1 FKSTDY
7 SSQLGTLTVVRNSDT
22 TGSGT
27 GGLVTWTFTANDG
40 ALAQLAAGQTV
51 HEVYNVTL
59 NDQHGGVITQ
69 DVIITI
75 NGVNDAPVLAPSN
88 PGLTTITEDQSN
100 NPGQTVASF
109 ADPSISDVDN
119 GAVKGIAVTGLTS
132 ANGTWQYSINGGSTW
147 SNIGAVS
154 NGSALLLADTDLIR
168 FVPNGHNGSS
178 DTITYRAWDQTSGSH
193 GTTADTTVNG
203 GTTAFSTATDTAH
216 LTVIA
221 VDIAPVVD
229 LNEDTSGFNNAV
241 SYPKPVSPIHI
252 THEPAIT
259 DPDSATLVSMA
270 ITLTNP
276 QDNST
281 GPGGAGVNIKEI
293 LSLDAAAA
301 ALAAADGLTVTFTSN
316 VAHLTDPVT
325 LTITGSAS
333 VADYQAILAG
343 VQYADTKGGN
353 HNNTDRI
360 VSVVVNDGT
369 LDSVPRTVTIHV
381 AAPAGVA
388 GEPINLALADPSADH

>member
-1 FKSTDY
+1 SIPDKSLDFLAMNEILTVTYNVQLTDNAGHSVPQQVIVTLTGSNDLPTVDAETLAGAVTENAHTPSETASGTIAFHDVDLTDVHLVSAAFKSTDY

-147 SNIGAVS
+147 
-154 NGSALLLADTDLIR
+154 
-168 FVPNGHNGSS
+168 
-178 DTITYRAWDQTSGSH
+178 
-193 GTTADTTVNG
+193 
-203 GTTAFSTATDTAH
+203 
-216 LTVIA
+216 
-221 VDIAPVVD
+221 
-229 LNEDTSGFNNAV
+229 
-241 SYPKPVSPIHI
+241 
-252 THEPAIT
+252 
-259 DPDSATLVSMA
+259 
-270 ITLTNP
+270 
-276 QDNST
+276 
-281 GPGGAGVNIKEI
+281 
-293 LSLDAAAA
+293 
-301 ALAAADGLTVTFTSN
+301 
-316 VAHLTDPVT
+316 
-325 LTITGSAS
+325 
-333 VADYQAILAG
+333 
-343 VQYADTKGGN
+343 
-353 HNNTDRI
+353 
-360 VSVVVNDGT
+360 
-369 LDSVPRTVTIHV
+369 
-381 AAPAGVA
+381 
-388 GEPINLALADPSADH
+388 